1 MDQGLPEQVE
11 GEATKKSNSFEEAS
25 EPDIK
30 IDKNEEA
37 SDHCEME
44 QYEFIK
50 DFSTKVTIVSDGND
64 TETYT
69 ISVTNSENEVVKSDQ
84 GMPQQAQTGTIKKS
98 NYFEKEVSEPDAKID
113 KDKKEVKNQFS
124 KLCLD
129 IR

>member
-1 MDQGLPEQVE
+1 MTQHVQA
-11 GEATKKSNSFEEAS
+11 EAIEKSHSSEKEAS
-25 EPDIK
+25 KLDIK
-30 IDKNEEA
+30 MDKDIEA
-37 SDHCEME
+37 SDDGEMG